1 MEFKSQICTTHEQS
15 KRLLAL
21 GLKPET
27 ADMVYH
33 HTKSKVPALEW
44 ELQTKPPTLRG
55 KFWTPQ
61 RIAKLAFPFHKH
73 PDGSPMAGEEVFD
86 RLWGEDV
93 PAWSLCR
100 LLELLPTEI
109 RIGTSENV
117 FGLHHETSD
126 AWLLS
131 YPYVKSFETASPVES
146 CVLAIDWLIANG
158 HFNKEYYNEKIM
170 FNDKFGLT
178 QAVLEGRKTMTRRII
193 KCPRTFRGE
202 WVAGFNIHRRHSDKK
217 IVDWPCMYDADEREF
232 DMGEI
237 LPKYELG
244 EVVAIAQSYM
254 DVDRFHRKGKNA
266 AYLEYLDSILPELKL
281 HPGWTN
287 KMFVKADLMPRHIEF
302 TDRKVERLQDI
313 SDEDCLKEGIYEDS
327 GDDEFPPSIFYEFE
341 GNKDN
346 GFDTPREAFAAL
358 IDKVSGKGTWESN
371 PYVWAYEFELMK

>member
-1 MEFKSQICTTHEQS
+1 MASDATTGAIIGKNDQFVTTRNGTPRRINQNGQNGS
-15 KRLLAL
+15 VGLAR
-21 GLKPET
+21 
-27 ADMVYH
+27 MV
-33 HTKSKVPALEW
+33 
-44 ELQTKPPTLRG
+44 R
-55 KFWTPQ
+55 
-61 RIAKLAFPFHKH
+61 
-73 PDGSPMAGEEVFD
+73 
-86 RLWGEDV
+86 
-93 PAWSLCR
+93 
-100 LLELLPTEI
+100 LLPTPNAREADKYSKKYNPNSQM
-109 RIGTSENV
+109 GTALTAMAVNGMLPTPAARDYQPSVSPQALKRKNGKMRTDALCNLPVMLGE
-117 FGLHHETSD
+117 HHSQNGGKTSQLNPLFVAEMMGFPPD
-126 AWLLS
+126 W
-131 YPYVKSFETASPVES
+131 T
-146 CVLAIDWLIANG
+146 VLPTDTLIKNTTM
-158 HFNKEYYNEKIM
+158 KKIM